1 MVFHRIGIII
11 ISKHMNTQNEMMPSP
26 GAVSFSRVD
35 DETLLV
41 RLKGVWKIGKELPSA
56 DEVMDNA
63 AMRPTTHLITFDCSG
78 LDAWDSSLLA
88 FIVNVQSRC
97 SLTGIKLAIEGLPQ
111 GIVRLLKL
119 ASEFKELEGLPDK
132 KAQVS
137 FLASIGERSFSSVRY
152 FLSVLEFIGEA
163 FVAFLKLLTGS
174 ARYRPTD
181 MGLLVYECGPQAL
194 PIVSLISVLV
204 GLILG
209 FVGVVQL
216 RIFGAQIYIANL
228 VGIGMAREMGA
239 MMTAIIM
246 MGRTGAAFATQ
257 LGTMEAGEEIDAL
270 KTLGISP
277 MEFLVMPRM
286 LALILMMPLLCV
298 YADIVGIMGGA
309 FVGVGMYD
317 ISLSQYF
324 EQTRS
329 ALNLTHFSIGV
340 IKSIAF
346 AILIAISGCFHGMRA
361 DRSASAVGYA
371 ATRAVVTGIVLI
383 VVTDGIFAV
392 ITSVLGI

>member
-1 MVFHRIGIII
+1 MVFGRIGIII

-26 GAVSFSRVD
+26 GAVSFSRPD

-63 AMRPTTHLITFDCSG
+63 ALRPTTHLITFDCSG

-132 KAQVS
+132 RAQVS
-137 FLASIGERSFSSVRY
+137 FLASIGERTFSSVRY

-174 ARYRPTD
+174 ARYRGSD
-181 MGLLVYECGPQAL
+181 MGLFVYECGPQAL

-216 RIFGAQIYIANL
+216 KIFGAQIYIANL

-329 ALNLTHFSIGV
+329 VLNLTHFSIGV

-371 ATRAVVTGIVLI
+371 ATRAVVAGIVLI

>member
-1 MVFHRIGIII
+1 
-11 ISKHMNTQNEMMPSP
+11 MNEKNSMANSQGTLD
-26 GAVSFSRVD
+26 FSRS
-35 DETLLV
+35 EEGTLLV
-41 RLKGVWKIGKELPSA
+41 HLKGTWKIGQDHPAA
-56 DEVMDNA
+56 DEVTDHA
-63 AMRPTTHLITFDCSG
+63 AMRPGTRLIRFDDSA
-78 LDAWDSSLLA
+78 LDAWDSSLINFL
-88 FIVNVQSRC
+88 INLIDRC
-97 SLTGIKLAIEGLPQ
+97 SSTGIKMDQGGLPQ
-111 GIVRLLKL
+111 GVVRLLRL
-119 ASEFKELEGLPDK
+119 SSGSMASEGLPEKNAD
-132 KAQVS
+132 VF
-137 FLASIGERSFSSVRY
+137 FLTTIGEHTFKLIRY
-152 FLSVLEFIGEA
+152 SLSVLEFLGEA
-163 FVAFLKLLTGS
+163 TVAMFRFLQGK
-174 ARYRPTD
+174 ARYRRSD
-181 MGLLVYECGPQAL
+181 LGLLIYECGAQAL

-257 LGTMEAGEEIDAL
+257 LGTMETNEEIDAL

-286 LALILMMPLLCV
+286 IALILMMPLLCV

-317 ISLSQYF
+317 IPLAQYF
-324 EQTRS
+324 EQTRIS
-329 ALNLTHFSIGV
+329 LKLTHFYIGI
-340 IKSIAF
+340 IKSVIF
-346 AILIAISGCFHGMRA
+346 AILIAISGCFHGMHV

-371 ATRAVVTGIVLI
+371 ATRAVVVGIVLI
-383 VVTDGIFAV
+383 VITDGIFAI
-392 ITSVLGI
+392 ITSILKI